1 MSTKNP
7 TETPLMKQYAQI
19 KARYPGAMLL
29 FRVGDF
35 YETFGDD
42 AVQCSKV
49 LGITL
54 TKRAN
59 GAAAEMALAGFP
71 HHSLDQYL
79 PRLVRAGLRVAVC
92 DQMEDPKQAK
102 GSVKRDVTEL
112 VSPAV
117 AFSDSLLDHRR
128 NNFLAA
134 FHGVGQGIYGLA
146 FCDVTTGSFQAM
158 QGTLQEIGSMLR
170 RYAPLEL

>member
-1 MSTKNP
+1 
-7 TETPLMKQYAQI
+7 MKQYAQI

-102 GSVKRDVTEL
+102 GIVINEYQTVLEKKWLDELRKKYPVKVNNAVVESVIKQL
-112 VSPAV
+112 
-117 AFSDSLLDHRR
+117 
-128 NNFLAA
+128 
-134 FHGVGQGIYGLA
+134 
-146 FCDVTTGSFQAM
+146 
-158 QGTLQEIGSMLR
+158 
-170 RYAPLEL
+170 